1 MYFNTT
7 NLKGDELK
15 ERQSRARTQAQDV
28 QEILEL
34 AGKPLGASEILR
46 RLQAPNKNPPITSVR
61 RALSNLKS
69 SGKVIKTPARVT
81 GMYGT
86 KEYTW
91 RGI

>member
-34 AGKPLGASEILR
+34 AGKPL
-46 RLQAPNKNPPITSVR
+46 VR
-61 RALSNLKS
+61 AK
-69 SGKVIKTPARVT
+69 
-81 GMYGT
+81 Y
-86 KEYTW
+86 
-91 RGI
+91 